1 MRCIY
6 FNENGECKAGEL
18 YEVDGNIAKEYC
30 RTSKFPT
37 CLRYLE
43 YNKRK

>member
-6 FNENGECKAGEL
+6 FNESSECNAGET
-18 YEVDGNIAKEYC
+18 YSVDGNIAKEYC
-30 RTSKFPT
+30 RSDKFPT
-37 CLRYLE
+37 CMRYQE